1 MELYQILS
9 PEQISQKAR
18 ALFEEERRTKK
29 ILNGWF
35 LSRELAADATEGKKL
50 ALEEKAAAELEAVIA
65 QLPLEISDNAIFA
78 GTQRDAFA
86 ASYALIN
93 PAFEVESFK
102 GYCDVLE
109 VYDYAQPDGDVT
121 QERITAMR
129 ARAAESDY
137 AKSLAKVYADC
148 DEYTEEVVF
157 FVEQCTGHL
166 IPDFRSAL
174 KSGVR
179 HMIADIDT
187 QLQTKMLPDEKKEN
201 LRAMRRA
208 LQCVVLLAH
217 RYAAIAAQKAV
228 SEKGERVEEWRLMER
243 TLRHVP
249 EFGARSLYEAMQ
261 SYLLLWQV
269 MCLEQAPNPF
279 AFSVGNAD
287 RIFYPYMKMDGSTRE
302 QAAALFKH
310 FLVFYNVGER
320 SWAIS
325 QNVLISGRD
334 ADGADLT
341 NPMTYAI
348 LDAYYGTWRGEA
360 GPAGLRGSRMPG
372 AVNYG
377 EGHREYNQFLVEY
390 G

>member
-1 MELYQILS
+1 M
-9 PEQISQKAR
+9 
-18 ALFEEERRTKK
+18 
-29 ILNGWF
+29 
-35 LSRELAADATEGKKL
+35 SRELAADATEGKKL

-187 QLQTKMLPDEKKEN
+187 QLQTKMLPDEKKKISALCAVPCN
-201 LRAMRRA
+201 AWFCWRIVMLQSPRRR
-208 LQCVVLLAH
+208 LF
-217 RYAAIAAQKAV
+217 QK
-228 SEKGERVEEWRLMER
+228 K
-243 TLRHVP
+243 
-249 EFGARSLYEAMQ
+249 
-261 SYLLLWQV
+261 
-269 MCLEQAPNPF
+269 
-279 AFSVGNAD
+279 GNAL
-287 RIFYPYMKMDGSTRE
+287 KNG
-302 QAAALFKH
+302 
-310 FLVFYNVGER
+310 G
-320 SWAIS
+320 
-325 QNVLISGRD
+325 
-334 ADGADLT
+334 
-341 NPMTYAI
+341 
-348 LDAYYGTWRGEA
+348 
-360 GPAGLRGSRMPG
+360 
-372 AVNYG
+372 
-377 EGHREYNQFLVEY
+377 
-390 G
+390 